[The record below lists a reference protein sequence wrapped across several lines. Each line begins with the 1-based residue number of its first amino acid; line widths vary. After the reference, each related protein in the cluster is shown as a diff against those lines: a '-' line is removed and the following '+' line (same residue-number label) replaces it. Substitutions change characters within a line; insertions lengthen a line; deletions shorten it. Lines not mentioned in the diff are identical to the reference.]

1 MAAGQMKVECGIA
14 DLGMSEQ
21 NLDGAQVGP
30 GFKHVRREA
39 VAKQMRRNTL
49 VDSGALTS
57 LVHGLP
63 HDLRRNGLICPPVVH
78 CTWEQVGLGLHPAPV
93 LTKSL
98 QIGSNSG

>member
-39 VAKQMRRNTL
+39 VAAIPGECIFWASRHR
-49 VDSGALTS
+49 SG
-57 LVHGLP
+57 
-63 HDLRRNGLICPPVVH
+63 
-78 CTWEQVGLGLHPAPV
+78 
-93 LTKSL
+93 
-98 QIGSNSG
+98 